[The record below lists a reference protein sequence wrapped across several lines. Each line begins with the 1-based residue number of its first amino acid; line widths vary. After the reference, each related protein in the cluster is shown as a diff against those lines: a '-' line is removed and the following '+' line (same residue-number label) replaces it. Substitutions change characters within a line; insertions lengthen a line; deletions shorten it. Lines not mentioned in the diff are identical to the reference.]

1 MFHSQQNLSEFN
13 QLKCKVI
20 VNLPPDSED
29 QDSDGVGAESGA
41 ALMAHCSAP
50 LGSPG
55 WDKHLVL
62 VSEGRHSRMGWMDG
76 NHLLNIDSEQGYR
89 HRGHLD
95 SLQALPTH
103 GSREESYSS
112 VSRE

>member
-1 MFHSQQNLSEFN
+1 MYCSQQNLSEFN

-20 VNLPPDSED
+20 VNLPLDSED
-29 QDSDGVGAESGA
+29 QDSDGVGVVSGA
-41 ALMAHCSAP
+41 AQTAHCSAP

-62 VSEGRHSRMGWMDG
+62 VSEGRHSRTGWMDG

-89 HRGHLD
+89 HRGRLD
-95 SLQALPTH
+95 SLQALPTY
-103 GSREESYSS
+103 GSQEESHL
-112 VSRE
+112 